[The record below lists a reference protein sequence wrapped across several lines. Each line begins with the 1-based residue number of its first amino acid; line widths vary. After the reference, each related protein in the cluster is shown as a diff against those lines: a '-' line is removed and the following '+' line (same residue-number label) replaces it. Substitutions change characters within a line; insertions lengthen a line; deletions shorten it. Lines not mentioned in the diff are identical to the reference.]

1 MPNVEQVVAAYIKLR
16 DDKKQVVARQKE
28 EIAPLNGK
36 MNKLEGWLHRELNR
50 LHAENIRTELGT
62 VYKATRSSVKVQ
74 DWEAFLEF
82 VQEND
87 LWHMLD
93 KRANKTAVQEFMEG
107 NEELPP
113 GLSIALDETVNIR
126 R

>member
-1 MPNVEQVVAAYIKLR
+1 MPNVEAAVAGYIKLR
-16 DDKKQVVARQKE
+16 DEKKSLAKKQKE
-28 EIAPLNGK
+28 EMAPINEK
-36 MNKLEGWLHRELNR
+36 MEKLEGWLHRELNR
-50 LHAENIRTELGT
+50 LHASNIRTEQGT
-62 VYKATRSSVKVQ
+62 VFKATRSSVKAE

-82 VQEND
+82 VQENS

-93 KRANKTAVQEFMEG
+93 RRANKTAVQEFMEA

-113 GLSIALDETVNIR
+113 GLSITLDETVNIR

>member
-1 MPNVEQVVAAYIKLR
+1 MANVEEVVAAYIKLR
-16 DDKKQVVARQKE
+16 DSKKTLASKQKE
-28 EIAPLNGK
+28 EMAPINAKLE
-36 MNKLEGWLHRELNR
+36 KLEGWLHREMNR
-50 LHAENIRTELGT
+50 LHAENIRTDAGT
-62 VYKATRSSVKVQ
+62 AYKATRSSVKVQ
-74 DWEAFLEF
+74 SWEDFLEF

-93 KRANKTAVQEFMEG
+93 KRANKTAVQEFVES

-113 GLSIALDETVNIR
+113 GLSITMDETVNIR